1 MPSTAPASSEKIA
14 ESEPSPRSPGRDP
27 KRSKAVTKMVTNVES
42 GTMESKQIVEKINEV
57 APDDVESPKNSNKK
71 RARAKDD
78 EPFPKRLNLSDKSEG
93 SPSSVTGNGVE
104 EDYTSDDYYDDANRP
119 KGSET
124 DTRTSQ
130 EILDERINNLE
141 PEEIGRV
148 RQAIQRRK
156 EDDKAVRA
164 ANARLLKA
172 KIELEKAQKK
182 MEEARK
188 CVEEAT
194 ERANANIE
202 KDADDLLLE
211 PTPWNN
217 YYKQLKIFYDREG
230 HSNFKRTITEADV
243 VGMTEDQA
251 KELKTLSWW
260 TCRQRKFKRRG
271 ELEQYKILL
280 LNRLNFNWDPH
291 AGPGPEK
298 WLKNYQHLKDFKA
311 KYGHVK
317 VPLKYAE
324 NKLGSWLKTQIT
336 QYRNAKEGRQPCLSE
351 ERIRLLEE
359 IGVCWGEKRI
369 TTPWEARFEDLIQYK
384 ERFGHANVPWQWKEN
399 IPLAQWVNSQRKKY
413 KELLDG
419 KRNNLTEDQIAKLT
433 DIGFKWNTGGRGR
446 YINTNHPV
454 NHTTQMLQP
463 EFYHARDH
471 HHSENRLLGP
481 NTTNNATVNGIPEAS
496 SENANDSVDNDEN
509 SGRAAENHAASIQHH
524 QYHPAQ
530 NAYYHGDRGQMM
542 AMSSQY
548 PGLRGQP
555 VGAMPPGLN
564 YYDPY
569 GTYPPGTPASG
580 VYNTQHGSGGSGMG
594 GMNPYV

>member
-1 MPSTAPASSEKIA
+1 
-14 ESEPSPRSPGRDP
+14 
-27 KRSKAVTKMVTNVES
+27 
-42 GTMESKQIVEKINEV
+42 MEL
-57 APDDVESPKNSNKK
+57 KNSGEKTNESAHDAVKSPNNFNKK
-71 RARAKDD
+71 RARD
-78 EPFPKRLNLSDKSEG
+78 EDHDVIETPSPKRFSNSDENRE
-93 SPSSVTGNGVE
+93 SPASVTGAGFE
-104 EDYTSDDYYDDANRP
+104 EEYTPDEYYDYANRS
-119 KGSET
+119 KDSET
-124 DTRTSQ
+124 DTRTPQ
-130 EILDERINNLE
+130 EIHDENINNLQ
-141 PEEIGRV
+141 PDEINRV
-148 RQAIQRRK
+148 HQAIQRRK

-188 CVEEAT
+188 CLEEVT

-211 PTPWNN
+211 PTPWNT

-298 WLKNYQHLKDFKA
+298 WLKNYQYLKDFKA

-317 VPLKYAE
+317 VPVKYAE

-359 IGVCWGEKRI
+359 IGVSWGEKRI
-369 TTPWEARFEDLIQYK
+369 TTPWDARFEDLVQFK
-384 ERFGHANVPWQWKEN
+384 ARFGHANVPWQWKEN

-413 KELLDG
+413 KDLMDG
-419 KRNNLTEDQIAKLT
+419 KRNNLTEDQITKLN

-454 NHTTQMLQP
+454 NNSTAHLLQP
-463 EFYHARDH
+463 EFHHTRDQ
-471 HHSENRLLGP
+471 HHSENRTRVA
-481 NTTNNATVNGIPEAS
+481 NTSNNATVNGIHEPPFDDATATV
-496 SENANDSVDNDEN
+496 NVDEN
-509 SGRAAENHAASIQHH
+509 SEREAENRAASVQHH
-524 QYHPAQ
+524 QYHSAQ
-530 NAYYHGDRGQMM
+530 STYYHGDRSQMM
-542 AMSSQY
+542 AMAPQY
-548 PGLRGQP
+548 PGLLGQQ
-555 VGAMPPGLN
+555 VGVN
-564 YYDPY
+564 YFAPY
-569 GTYPPGTPASG
+569 GTYPTGTPASG
-580 VYNTQHGSGGSGMG
+580 VYNTQNGSGVGEIG
-594 GMNPYV
+594 GMNPYI